1 MTNPDRHPRPSSP
14 REAPLCVP
22 RRWWARRPLVLA
34 LAILPAATA
43 ALAGC
48 SADDSA
54 SGRGAAATAWPWGR
68 LEVWHECAAEGTGS
82 GEQQQDRRGA
92 LASPRGPGE
101 ADSGTGSGEQQQDR
115 HGPGLHLVLEGASAP
130 PDPKPLSAEP
140 RWLPG
145 WWPAAAFTGLVLAVA
160 GAAWWQSRRRDQPA
174 G

>member
-82 GEQQQDRRGA
+82 GEQQQDR
-92 LASPRGPGE
+92 
-101 ADSGTGSGEQQQDR
+101 